1 MLYPNINYYQFIFSM
16 RKVAYIA
23 TLSCCNTISN
33 PLNREV
39 CKWPHMFAFPVD
51 VLSVSTN
58 VDSYV
63 HSCSIDQNVYVHVQN
78 VAYGQ
83 NPQLPRWTVLVISA
97 RCPHFWTNHWGSFTW
112 TAPTWRLLGTSGKT
126 WSWPQSCAFN
136 MEATRGRLFSYV
148 LLHLQM
154 LLGNLWETSNRQR
167 THKQPNQLTQLN
179 QPIFSYFPLPVFLK
193 NRRVSKP
200 ETPNRAGRGAL
211 GLARAVEQEAGL
223 APGAQPIPWE
233 WGDRSRWGE
242 DGILIMVWYCRNLG
256 TSLNVLTCTAWWW

>member
-1 MLYPNINYYQFIFSM
+1 MWT
-16 RKVAYIA
+16 A
-23 TLSCCNTISN
+23 TFTVVLLIKMCMCM
-33 PLNREV
+33 
-39 CKWPHMFAFPVD
+39 CK
-51 VLSVSTN
+51 
-58 VDSYV
+58 
-63 HSCSIDQNVYVHVQN
+63 N